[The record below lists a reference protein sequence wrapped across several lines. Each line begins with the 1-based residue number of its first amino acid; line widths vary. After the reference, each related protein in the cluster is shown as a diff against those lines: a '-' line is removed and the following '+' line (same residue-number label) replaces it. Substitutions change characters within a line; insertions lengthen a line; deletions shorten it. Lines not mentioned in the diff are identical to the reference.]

1 MKITGAKQLQRGS
14 LIVFEGCDRSGKT
27 TQVKRLVDNLNK
39 EGIESKMMRFP
50 DRTTAIGSIINQYLT
65 CTKELDDHA
74 IHLLFSANRWE
85 LVPEI
90 KASLDNGTT
99 VIIDR
104 YAFSGVAFSA
114 AKPGLSLSW
123 CKQPDVGLPR
133 PDLVCFLDV
142 SEDVAKARADFGGER
157 YEKTEFQQEVR
168 TNYSRLEDPTWKTV
182 SADGTQEE
190 VYTELYS
197 LVKNCIE
204 EEKKEIVP
212 LWVEEGV
219 KVGGKRAR
227 VDGDSGLDTNDEYSG
242 VDTNDESED
251 GK

>member
-1 MKITGAKQLQRGS
+1 MKVIDAKQVERGS

-27 TQVKRLVDNLNK
+27 TQVQKLVDNLNK

-50 DRTTAIGSIINQYLT
+50 DRTTAIGSIIDQYLT

-90 KASLDNGTT
+90 KSSLDNGTT

-123 CKQPDVGLPR
+123 CKQPDIGLPR

-157 YEKTEFQQEVR
+157 YERTEFQREVR
-168 TNYSRLEDPTWKTV
+168 LNYNRLADPSWKTV
-182 SADGTQEE
+182 SADGTMEE
-190 VYTELYS
+190 VYKELYNI
-197 LVKNCIE
+197 VKDCIGQD
-204 EEKKEIVP
+204 KKELVP
-212 LWVEEGV
+212 LWVEKGKPAGKPA
-219 KVGGKRAR
+219 KV
-227 VDGDSGLDTNDEYSG
+227 
-242 VDTNDESED
+242 
-251 GK
+251 